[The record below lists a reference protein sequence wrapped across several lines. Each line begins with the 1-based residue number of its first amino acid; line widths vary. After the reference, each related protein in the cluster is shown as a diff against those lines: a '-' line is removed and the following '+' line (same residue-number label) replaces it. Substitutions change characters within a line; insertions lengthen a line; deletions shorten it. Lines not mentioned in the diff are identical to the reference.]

1 MCSQHKVQFSIGI
14 KEREGNNMRKE
25 KQEEEI
31 RRSTKD
37 GNGGGRSVPK
47 RFQQIFVLVGFS
59 LLGDL

>member
-1 MCSQHKVQFSIGI
+1 
-14 KEREGNNMRKE
+14 MRKE